1 MAASELSL
9 EEEVSL
15 DAEDSLDSEEAGWL
29 ELLDEDSAGLEELV
43 EELAEE
49 VGLLEEEEELEKRY
63 KEEQKK
69 ARTHRLCQI
78 GGAVESVLGDTIEEA
93 DIPKLIGF
101 LKRQEENGCYFS
113 RAMGREPKEKKS
125 TEAIRQEDF

>member
-1 MAASELSL
+1 MNIQLIDRDKKRFL
-9 EEEVSL
+9 PL
-15 DAEDSLDSEEAGWL
+15 
-29 ELLDEDSAGLEELV
+29 
-43 EELAEE
+43 
-49 VGLLEEEEELEKRY
+49 LLEADEQESMIDRYLSRGELFVLFDEKEETVKMENKDPEN

-78 GGAVESVLGDTIEEA
+78 GGAVESVLGGPIEEA

-101 LKRQEENGCYFS
+101 LKRQEENGFYFS

>member
-1 MAASELSL
+1 MSKAKRT
-9 EEEVSL
+9 
-15 DAEDSLDSEEAGWL
+15 
-29 ELLDEDSAGLEELV
+29 V
-43 EELAEE
+43 EERIAELNKRE
-49 VGLLEEEEELEKRY
+49 QDMLEKASRLKAQKKELEKRY

-113 RAMGREPKEKKS
+113 RAMGRDPKEKKY
-125 TEAIRQEDF
+125 TEATRREDF